1 MILSLNWLKELV
13 DIEGI
18 SADEIVKR
26 ITLSTAEVEGVEN
39 KGDDMDDVVVAKV
52 VTCEKVEGTHL
63 NLLSVDDGSGELL
76 QIATGAPN
84 VYAGMVTAL
93 VRVGGMVAGHKIK
106 KARLAGIDSFGMCC
120 SEAELGIGSDDDGII
135 DFKDWNQF
143 KRYLP
148 NKRYFN

>member
-63 NLLSVDDGSGELL
+63 NSLSVDDGSGEML
-76 QIATGAPN
+76 QIATGADTSPP
-84 VYAGMVTAL
+84 T
-93 VRVGGMVAGHKIK
+93 GG
-106 KARLAGIDSFGMCC
+106 
-120 SEAELGIGSDDDGII
+120 E
-135 DFKDWNQF
+135 
-143 KRYLP
+143 
-148 NKRYFN
+148 